1 MTTKLIQAI
10 PGMPEPVIEIEVDT
24 LLESKSNM
32 QLATLDEGSYP
43 SIHPVWFC
51 RDTGSRVIGTGT
63 QNGTKTVGNIGSM
76 PDKIYFSINDGN
88 FPYNGANGR
97 GVASL
102 SEEKEKNI
110 SIMEKINLMYI
121 CTLEHLLARMLM
133 ENARNRTE
141 VVVEILLCMGF
152 WKDTMIN
159 SIHSNLAIYVQ
170 LLSTNSKQPNLQVI
184 ELIVV

>member
-1 MTTKLIQAI
+1 
-10 PGMPEPVIEIEVDT
+10 
-24 LLESKSNM
+24 
-32 QLATLDEGSYP
+32 
-43 SIHPVWFC
+43 
-51 RDTGSRVIGTGT
+51 
-63 QNGTKTVGNIGSM
+63 
-76 PDKIYFSINDGN
+76 
-88 FPYNGANGR
+88 
-97 GVASL
+97 
-102 SEEKEKNI
+102 
-110 SIMEKINLMYI
+110 MEKINLMYI